1 MILLTSLAVL
11 AGFLCG
17 SLCTIALVLYQLEKY
32 FRNLQNIRDPPV
44 IKNRRT
50 YHKAPLCDHFAKFG
64 GWLKITS
71 QFQSGDQPLNW
82 SISRMLLD
90 GTIQQSNDDSVH
102 YCVIQDGLLTLF
114 DSSKVT
120 SRKASQF
127 YDLRDSQVHLIPD
140 DLKDYEYY
148 FKQYPV
154 MLTFQQ
160 NGHAETLYLWSL
172 TATQKEDL
180 YLCLE
185 INRRRYM
192 LDNMTSHYHN
202 NTFNKP
208 SKFSG
213 DKVDSA
219 WFSLVVGRVF
229 QIESIRQ
236 GFIDR
241 TVAMIKQKIKR
252 AEAGSFLAS
261 LTIVNFDIDGMPQLE
276 NVQVVDSSDHIILE
290 GDLHFTSELNA
301 EVASNYFSMNGILT
315 LSLPL
320 NLRVK
325 LSNLKGRCR
334 FIIKPQPSTRLWYS
348 FLKPGPI
355 FDLQVLPTISQVA
368 VPQLSV
374 LLELFRM
381 AFTGLLQEFYIEP
394 NYDDMALLPDA
405 PSELNTAKL
414 NDKQPQ
420 FDQTQLLNT
429 TQINEDAVSLW
440 QGSDCTRSLT
450 SSEGEFKLS
459 RKQRILGSLS
469 MKKSSSSGAKLVRR
483 NVMTGSLIDLST
495 GDHDYPQSPTIRKRS
510 TSGLAELLNNFRRN
524 SKSNLS

>member
-1 MILLTSLAVL
+1 MMILLISLAVL
-11 AGFLCG
+11 AGFFSGC
-17 SLCTIALVLYQLEKY
+17 LCTIALVLYQLEKY
-32 FRNLQNIRDPPV
+32 FRNLQKIRDPPV
-44 IKNRRT
+44 IKNRRA
-50 YHKAPLCDHFAKFG
+50 YHKAPLCDHFVKFD

-82 SISRMLLD
+82 SMSRMLLD

-114 DSSKVT
+114 DSSKLST
-120 SRKASQF
+120 RKASQF
-127 YDLRDSQVHLIPD
+127 YDLRDCQVHLIPE

-148 FKQYPV
+148 FKQYPI
-154 MLTFQQ
+154 MIKLQQ
-160 NGHAETLYLWSL
+160 NGHVETLYLWSL

-185 INRRRYM
+185 INRRRDM
-192 LDNMTSHYHN
+192 LDEIISHYHN
-202 NTFNKP
+202 NTSNKP
-208 SKFSG
+208 SRFSG

-241 TVAMIKQKIKR
+241 TVAMMKQKIKR

-261 LTIVNFDIDGMPQLE
+261 LNIVKFDIDGLPQLE

-315 LSLPL
+315 LSFPL
-320 NLRVK
+320 NVRVK

-334 FIIKPQPSTRLWYS
+334 FIIKPYPSTRLWYS
-348 FLKPGPI
+348 FLKPGPT

-374 LLELFRM
+374 LIELFRM

-405 PSELNTAKL
+405 PSELNAAIL
-414 NDKQPQ
+414 NDQKHQ
-420 FDQTQLLNT
+420 FDQTLLLNS
-429 TQINEDAVSLW
+429 TQIHEDAVSLW
-440 QGSDCTRSLT
+440 QGSDCTRSLA
-450 SSEGEFKLS
+450 SWQG
-459 RKQRILGSLS
+459 RAGQGRVG
-469 MKKSSSSGAKLVRR
+469 
-483 NVMTGSLIDLST
+483 
-495 GDHDYPQSPTIRKRS
+495 Q
-510 TSGLAELLNNFRRN
+510 
-524 SKSNLS
+524 